1 MKHRL
6 LNKDKSKI
14 VDEYGQLKIIAK
26 MNSDEITKR
35 KKQIDTFVDDRDSLV
50 GMDFQINVI
59 RKTARNLNIKALED
73 KFGSEVID
81 GFRNKYTKRVEYQ
94 IKPLDEKN
102 SSRLVRK
109 AVRTSVRELVDIKQ
123 AVNLL

>member
-26 MNSDEITKR
+26 MVSDEISKR
-35 KKQIDTFVDDRDSLV
+35 KKLIDTFVDDRDTLV

-73 KFGSEVID
+73 KFGAEVID

-94 IKPLDEKN
+94 PKPLDEKN

>member
-26 MNSDEITKR
+26 MVSDEISKR
-35 KKQIDTFVDDRDSLV
+35 KKLIDEFVDDRDTLV

-73 KFGSEVID
+73 KFGAEVID

-94 IKPLDEKN
+94 PKPLDEKN

>member
-26 MNSDEITKR
+26 MISDEITKR

-94 IKPLDEKN
+94 PKPLDEKN

>member
-14 VDEYGQLKIIAK
+14 VDEFGQLKIIAK
-26 MNSDEITKR
+26 MISDEITKR

>member
-26 MNSDEITKR
+26 MISDEISKR
-35 KKQIDTFVDDRDSLV
+35 KKLIDTFVDDQDTLV

-73 KFGSEVID
+73 KFGAEVID

-94 IKPLDEKN
+94 PKPLDEKN

>member
-26 MNSDEITKR
+26 MISDEIIKR

>member
-26 MNSDEITKR
+26 MISDEISKR
-35 KKQIDTFVDDRDSLV
+35 KKLIDTFVDDRDTLV

-73 KFGSEVID
+73 KFGAEVID

-94 IKPLDEKN
+94 PKPLDEKN

>member
-26 MNSDEITKR
+26 MISDEITKR
-35 KKQIDTFVDDRDSLV
+35 KKQIDTFVDDRDSLG

>member
-26 MNSDEITKR
+26 MISDEITKR

>member
-26 MNSDEITKR
+26 MISDEITKR

-73 KFGSEVID
+73 KFGCEVID

>member
-26 MNSDEITKR
+26 MVSDEIAKR
-35 KKQIDTFVDDRDSLV
+35 KKLIDEFVDDRDTLV

-73 KFGSEVID
+73 KFGAEVID

-94 IKPLDEKN
+94 PKPLDEKN

>member
-26 MNSDEITKR
+26 MISDEITKR
-35 KKQIDTFVDDRDSLV
+35 KKQIDTFVDDRDSLG

-73 KFGSEVID
+73 MFGSEVID

>member
-26 MNSDEITKR
+26 MISDEITKR

-59 RKTARNLNIKALED
+59 RKTARYLNIKALED

-94 IKPLDEKN
+94 IKPLDEKS

>member
-14 VDEYGQLKIIAK
+14 VDEFGQLKIIAK
-26 MNSDEITKR
+26 MVSDEISKR
-35 KKQIDTFVDDRDSLV
+35 KKLIDEFVDDRDTLV
-50 GMDFQINVI
+50 GMDFQLNVI
-59 RKTARNLNIKALED
+59 RKTSRLLNVKALED
-73 KFGSEVID
+73 KFGATVID
-81 GFRNKYTKRVEYQ
+81 GFRNKYSKRVEYQ
-94 IKPLDEKN
+94 PKPLDEKN